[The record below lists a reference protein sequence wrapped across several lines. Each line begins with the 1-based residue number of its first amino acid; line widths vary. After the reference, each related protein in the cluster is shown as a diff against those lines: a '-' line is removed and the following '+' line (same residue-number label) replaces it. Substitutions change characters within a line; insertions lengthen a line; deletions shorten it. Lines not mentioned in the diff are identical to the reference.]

1 MKLAK
6 EFIKFAVKELELKSL
21 PKSIKFVG
29 DEYAAQHLTFG
40 TYQPSTDE
48 VVVVKGTRHP
58 VDVLRT
64 LGHELVHHK
73 QREDKNTAMDGTTGS
88 DAENEANAKA
98 GILMRNFREVYPSIF
113 TEIFNVGPWGFHTN
127 MEDEDVTQPE
137 KVKTI
142 LHIAQT
148 GKHGKVDE
156 QYIDG
161 YTAKL
166 LVTVM
171 HKLTTENRKKFVNE
185 SIDKMVAV
193 AYKMVTK

>member
-6 EFIKFAVKELELKSL
+6 EFVKFVAGELNLTSL
-21 PKSIKFVG
+21 PKSIKFEG

-40 TYQPSTDE
+40 TYNPSTDE
-48 VVVVKGTRHP
+48 IVVVKGSRHP

-64 LGHELVHHK
+64 LAHELVHHQ
-73 QREDKNTAMDGTTGS
+73 QRIENRTLDGGDGS
-88 DAENEANAKA
+88 PAENEANAVA
-98 GILMRNFREVYPSIF
+98 GVLMRKFRTMYPSIF

-127 MEDEDVTQPE
+127 MEN
-137 KVKTI
+137 KVEQILSVAKTGI
-142 LHIAQT
+142 PQKI
-148 GKHGKVDE
+148 DE
-156 QYIDG
+156 QYIDQ

-171 HKLTTENRKKFVNE
+171 HKLTSENKQKFVNE

-193 AYKMVTK
+193 AYKMATH